1 MKNEYENRLEEYK
14 KIKKEYESKIIK
26 LTAQLEKAVQAN
38 KEKSTKTEMDENAE
52 RINELNLELFQ

>member
-1 MKNEYENRLEEYK
+1 MKNEYETRMEEYK

-26 LTAQLEKAVQAN
+26 LTAQLEKALQAN

-52 RINELNLELFQ
+52 RINELNL